1 MRQPL
6 IPNIIVSSLLCFGL
20 TAAASAQPP
29 APYGRYDR
37 AYGATSAAD
46 FHDNQLMFAR
56 VRSDLD
62 RAENNLR
69 PFSDS
74 HYSFDRVRGELSE
87 LQRQWDENG
96 YQPSQVDNVIRA
108 LDRSLASSEL
118 LPRDRDRLSEDLS
131 SLRDFRDTHE

>member
-1 MRQPL
+1 MRQLL

-20 TAAASAQPP
+20 TATASAQQP

-46 FHDNQLMFAR
+46 FHESQLMFAR

-74 HYSFDRVRGELSE
+74 KDNFDRVRGELSE

-96 YQPSQVDNVIRA
+96 YQPRQADAVITTLERA
-108 LDRSLASSEL
+108 LRTSDLM
-118 LPRDRDRLSEDLS
+118 PRDRDRLSEDLY
-131 SLRDFRDTHE
+131 SLRDFRDNHE